1 MTNEIKKIQLK
12 QAQSLLDIY
21 NKRLEEIKLAIIEI
35 SKSGGNTLKLALEK
49 KKIENII
56 KKLKKEF
63 KEFSD
68 EAIEESY
75 RESEKDQKGYLTA
88 LGIAAIG
95 LSQTKTIQNVYYTHL
110 TRITSTM
117 DRKLK
122 SFIRTDFSSPKDTL
136 NALNRLIPPQS
147 GVKPLNNIVETGL
160 LSSKVTARE
169 WQALA
174 KNLERNLKN
183 KDIFTIPYYNKNGDI
198 VRHVKASTYAEM
210 LSRTLTA
217 NIYREAAKDSILNQ
231 FGEFGDLVEILGRS
245 IYPDSPCI
253 PYQGQ
258 ILSLTGK
265 TKGFTTID
273 EAKGNGLFHPNCI
286 HSFAVTDNVISVYNK
301 EYPIIEHFSK
311 ANILAREA
319 QQAVYQKG
327 IRKGELQERAV
338 AYLYNNIP
346 SARKKGDFIIGRLP
360 KTAKNMLDISIDDA
374 RLSLES
380 LAKNVIKHYDMAL
393 TDYIKI
399 TEILNNPD
407 NIIPQRE
414 NHIKFA
420 KNIDNQTY
428 SFILK
433 TTEDK
438 KKNFII
444 SFRKDDH

>member
-75 RESEKDQKGYLTA
+75 RESEEDQKGYITA

-136 NALNRLIPPQS
+136 NALNRLISPQS

-160 LSSKVTARE
+160 LSSKVTERE
-169 WQALA
+169 WQALG

-198 VRHVKASTYAEM
+198 VRHVKVSTYAEM

-286 HSFAVTDNVISVYNK
+286 HSFAVTGRVLNVYAPIKVNNTKLGKTDQQIRLNAQRYYKEKLQGKTFNNTELKNVLFSNK
-301 EYPIIEHFSK
+301 GFKKLKSSS
-311 ANILAREA
+311 ANIDKLK
-319 QQAVYQKG
+319 V
-327 IRKGELQERAV
+327 
-338 AYLYNNIP
+338 
-346 SARKKGDFIIGRLP
+346 LP
-360 KTAKNMLDISIDDA
+360 
-374 RLSLES
+374 
-380 LAKNVIKHYDMAL
+380 Y
-393 TDYIKI
+393 
-399 TEILNNPD
+399 
-407 NIIPQRE
+407 IPQIIKQGKYSGSE
-414 NHIKFA
+414 NITHP
-420 KNIDNQTY
+420 
-428 SFILK
+428 
-433 TTEDK
+433 
-438 KKNFII
+438 
-444 SFRKDDH
+444 RKDGIIRFHRINANVVINKKIENMSILIGETRDNLIFYNINTETYKKPD